1 VERTLSLHLRES
13 QLERK
18 CIQER
23 PAQFCGHVCNG
34 GPKRLEVVWSRSW
47 DEYGWRVGAYGFV
60 LLALIV
66 TTVRRANLTGRRRWF
81 IGVPFSVYFG
91 WSTVAVVANITV
103 LLLDNRS
110 TAMTGGQNNPG
121 NGHRFDGTPAPIVKK
136 IEAGITEAMRSA
148 DVREKLEKS
157 GLIVLDKGG
166 DVMGARV
173 AADIQKWVTLV
184 RERNIQ
190 FDQN

>member
-1 VERTLSLHLRES
+1 MGGSTTVNAVMSGSVEMLIADLSTAGPALQSPQVRLLAVS
-13 QLERK
+13 TLERQPVLPDVPTLNESGLPGYDVRTW
-18 CIQER
+18 IGAFA
-23 PAQFCGHVCNG
+23 PA
-34 GPKRLEVVWSRSW
+34 
-47 DEYGWRVGAYGFV
+47 
-60 LLALIV
+60 
-66 TTVRRANLTGRRRWF
+66 
-81 IGVPFSVYFG
+81 
-91 WSTVAVVANITV
+91 
-103 LLLDNRS
+103 
-110 TAMTGGQNNPG
+110 
-121 NGHRFDGTPAPIVKK
+121 GTPAPVVKK

-173 AADIQKWVTLV
+173 VADIQKWVTLV